1 MKRGR
6 HVLSA
11 IAIAGLSVAAIA
23 TPSGASA
30 PRAHASACVKATN
43 IEAIVDDSGS
53 MAVTDSGTLR
63 VKGLKLLINTL
74 SPGTSLGAVEF
85 GGNFG
90 TSTPSADTVF
100 PPEPVGANAA
110 AMAAALESKIL
121 ADNGGTDYNAAFAQS
136 DADNPTAQ
144 ARIFLTD
151 GGHDVGTYNNGHLT
165 HKVPTYVI
173 GFSTG
178 VADAE
183 AQQRLQT
190 IASDT
195 GGQFFPLTDSSQL
208 QSVMNDIG
216 AAITC
221 QTAPQSFTDQLKQG
235 AGKTHSVSIGASTKS
250 LQIALT
256 WASPLDKFTI
266 SNLKIVRKGRT
277 IAQAARKVKRL
288 TVKTTTSPTFTILK
302 VTGLTKGKLTFK
314 VKATAIGSGPAAG
327 DADDPGRPRGK
338 RDGRPR
344 GRALRRRSAPAGW
357 QALPE
362 RALQWRPWRA
372 QRPRPVRAAGFAAT
386 AAGRRIWRC
395 RSTTRASTRS
405 TPTPASAPK

>member
-1 MKRGR
+1 MKR
-6 HVLSA
+6 HMHLLSA
-11 IAIAGLSVAAIA
+11 TAIVGAIAAISA

-30 PRAHASACVKATN
+30 PRAEQASACVSATN
-43 IEAIVDDSGS
+43 IEAIIDDSGS
-53 MAVTDSGTLR
+53 MAVTDPSTLR

-74 SPGTSLGAVEF
+74 GAGTLLGAVEF
-85 GGNFG
+85 GGNFFE
-90 TSTPSADTVF
+90 SSEPSADTVF
-100 PPEPVGANAA
+100 PPEAVGPNAA
-110 AMAAALESKIL
+110 AMVAALESKIK

-136 DADNPTAQ
+136 DAADPGAQ

-178 VADAE
+178 VAAPED
-183 AQQRLQT
+183 QQRLKT

-195 GGQFFPLTDSSQL
+195 GGQFYPLTDSSQL

-221 QTAPQSFTDQLKQG
+221 QTAPQTFTDLLKQG
-235 AGKTHSVSIGASTKS
+235 AGKTHSVAIGASTKS

-266 SNLKIVRKGRT
+266 SNLKILSHGHT
-277 IAQAARKVKRL
+277 IAQAARRRVKRL
-288 TVKTTTSPTFTILK
+288 TVKTTSSQTFTILK

-314 VKATAIGSGPAAG
+314 VKASTIGSGSPQVTLTTQV
-327 DADDPGRPRGK
+327 GRSSGK
-338 RDGRPR
+338 
-344 GRALRRRSAPAGW
+344 
-357 QALPE
+357 
-362 RALQWRPWRA
+362 
-372 QRPRPVRAAGFAAT
+372 
-386 AAGRRIWRC
+386 
-395 RSTTRASTRS
+395 
-405 TPTPASAPK
+405 